1 MTTPAH
7 RAVDRQQPASALTP
21 SLVRTLVPF
30 VAGLIGTW
38 LVDRFALEVDTATI
52 GGLLVAGIGYIYY
65 VVARF
70 LEVYGSTKW
79 GYILGFRKLP
89 VYADPPQTVVVP
101 EQGQHPGEGFGEV
114 GGTVLTTVGLVLVVL
129 ATLLVLIQLLTA
141 QDGLPVGVGLLIAA
155 LGVVLIVVDRAPRMR
170 P

>member
-7 RAVDRQQPASALTP
+7 RAVAEQQPAAALTP

-38 LVDRFALEVDTATI
+38 LLDRFALNVDNATI
-52 GGLLVAGIGYIYY
+52 GALLTAGVGYLYY
-65 VVARF
+65 VVVRF

-79 GYILGFRKLP
+79 GYILGFRKVP

-101 EQGQHPGEGFGEV
+101 EQHGDGDGFGEV
-114 GGTVLTTVGLVLVVL
+114 GATVLTTIGLVLVLLSVV
-129 ATLLVLIQLLTA
+129 LVLVGILTA
-141 QDGLPVGVGLLIAA
+141 YQGIAVGPGLLIA
-155 LGVVLIVVDRAPRMR
+155 LIGVVLIVVDQAPRR